1 MIIRQLSPT
10 SIQIM
15 EQEPECY
22 TEDYLCSG
30 DVWVY
35 SRAFPCIYMTPRATG
50 KAVALRGDMTGR
62 DHDIMYTDTAEQ
74 MMEVLSAL
82 KEFCEHVNVP
92 FKFAKDS
99 QRRVEM

>member
-15 EQEPECY
+15 EQETECY
-22 TEDYLCSG
+22 KTDYISSKGSC
-30 DVWVY
+30 VY
-35 SRAFPCIYMTPRATG
+35 SRGYPRIYLPPIGTDIAI
-50 KAVALRGDMTGR
+50 ALRGKNTYR
-62 DHDIMYTDTAEQ
+62 DYEIMHTDTASQ

>member
-15 EQEPECY
+15 EQEQECY
-22 TEDYLCSG
+22 NKDYRSSK
-30 DVWVY
+30 DIWVY
-35 SRAFPCIYMTPRATG
+35 SRAFPHIYLPPAAT
-50 KAVALRGDMTGR
+50 ATAIALRGDRIER
-62 DHDIMYTDTAEQ
+62 DHEIMYTETASQ
-74 MMEVLSAL
+74 MMEVLEVL